1 MTFRT
6 LDLNLLKVFEALM
19 SEGSVTRAAKALF
32 MTQPAVSNA
41 LARLREAL
49 ADPLFVRAGAGV
61 VPTQRAVALWGPLGE
76 SLERMRS
83 ALDEETFEAHRARA
97 EFRLS
102 MSDYVAGLVMPR
114 LVDHFSRSA
123 PLARLH
129 TAPNTVIEVTDQLED
144 NRVDCVLG
152 VYVNEAQYPAHIR
165 SLSLWTVDYACF
177 LRRGHPLARL
187 KRLNARRFLS
197 AKHVDVSLAGGTSP
211 SYDLFLASQGLSR
224 NLVATVN
231 HYAVAYEIV
240 RQSDLIGVLP
250 RDLGVQSYDAASLV
264 ALPLPLSAPPRIVS
278 LFWHQRND
286 TAPAQRWLRETLVGL
301 LKA

>member
-19 SEGSVTRAAKALF
+19 SEGSVTRAARALF

-49 ADPLFVRAGAGV
+49 GDPLFVRSGAGV
-61 VPTQRAVALWGPLGE
+61 VPTQRAVTLWAPLGE
-76 SLERMRS
+76 SLERMRG
-83 ALDEETFEAHRARA
+83 ALDEESFEAHRARS

-114 LVDHFSRSA
+114 LVDRFSRSA

-129 TAPNTVIEVTDQLED
+129 TAPNTVIE
-144 NRVDCVLG
+144 
-152 VYVNEAQYPAHIR
+152 AQYPAQIR
-165 SLSLWTVDYACF
+165 ALSLWTVEYACF
-177 LRRGHPLARL
+177 VRRGHPLGRL
-187 KRLNARRFLS
+187 KRMNARRFLA

-224 NLVATVN
+224 NLVVTVN

-250 RDLGVQSYDAASLV
+250 RDLAAQSQHAASLDV
-264 ALPLPLSAPPRIVS
+264 LPLPLSAPPRIVS

-286 TAPAQRWLRETLVGL
+286 TQPAQRWLRETLVEM